1 MTLIFY
7 DSNEA
12 VQSQLG
18 TSWLTALTKSG
29 DLNPNKPFLVWI
41 YAEYGGTLIN
51 RAVQIQVLLDGNERG
66 QDYHTPETADEYKA
80 FSVFGL
86 IETGVLEESH
96 SVEIR
101 VRGGHSTQTVNVRRV
116 RLAVMKE

>member
-18 TSWLTALTKSG
+18 TSWLSALSKAGTLRE
-29 DLNPNKPFLVWI
+29 DKPHLVWI
-41 YAEYGGTLIN
+41 YAEYGGVLDTHP
-51 RAVQIQVLLDGNERG
+51 VQIQVRLDGVERG
-66 QDYHTPETADEYKA
+66 QDYHTPVAGEYKA

-86 IETGVLEESH
+86 LQTGLLTESH

-101 VRGGHSTQTVNVRRV
+101 ARGGHAAQTVNVRRV
-116 RLAVMKE
+116 RLAVMQE